1 MMMSSGGTALG
12 PLITG
17 FLQESL
23 GDLRVS
29 LMIVSFA
36 ALSLIAA
43 GTLLRF
49 GISRVEV
56 ERTDATQQA

>member
-1 MMMSSGGTALG
+1 LT
-12 PLITG
+12 TG
-17 FLQESL
+17 FLQEAL

-36 ALSLIAA
+36 ALSLTTA

-49 GISRVEV
+49 GINRVEV
-56 ERTDATQQA
+56 EQADVAQQA